1 MVAKREELR
10 GKSKERKKMRLMFN
24 FSNDILSVCL
34 SQRQRKTSRST
45 TRVVAES
52 ELIKSLSPGKEQFCL
67 TDIRRGVTSKDEAS
81 TGGKPENMFS
91 SLEALNP
98 IELVLVKRGEERKRA
113 GRKMLTRHTQRY
125 HSVCLKSDHRILCR
139 VRPTGSG
146 LGIKSKAR
154 HRGLRRMK
162 IIL

>member
-1 MVAKREELR
+1 M
-10 GKSKERKKMRLMFN
+10 
-24 FSNDILSVCL
+24 ILSLCL
-34 SQRQRKTSRST
+34 SQKQRKTSRLT
-45 TRVVAES
+45 TRVVAEC
-52 ELIKSLSPGKEQFCL
+52 ELIKSLSPGKEQFCM

-81 TGGKPENMFS
+81 TGGKPENVLS

-98 IELVLVKRGEERKRA
+98 IELVLAKRERERT

-139 VRPTGSG
+139 VHPTGSG

-154 HRGLRRMK
+154 HRGLRGRK